1 MTIKRCLPLNTE
13 KIKETQPGK
22 ERYIAQDVYVPA
34 SNWFVAASLIVTLIL
49 NFLPLQG
56 DILLLRPDFL
66 ALALAYWNINYPH
79 KMGMSIAFCMGLLMD
94 VGNAGVLGQHALAYS
109 VVIYLTQVFG
119 RRLRLFNPL
128 RQAPQIALI
137 LLMMQWVIVL
147 VAVLSDALLPDWQYY
162 LSIVTSALLWAPASY
177 LLKWLLKQKPDPD
190 AL

>member
-1 MTIKRCLPLNTE
+1 MTIKRCLPLNPE
-13 KIKETQPGK
+13 KIKDTQPDK
-22 ERYIAQDVYVPA
+22 EHYIAQDVCVPA

-56 DILLLRPDFL
+56 DVLLLRPDFL
-66 ALALAYWNINYPH
+66 VLALAYWSINYPH
-79 KMGMSIAFCMGLLMD
+79 KMGMSIAFSMGLLMD

-162 LSIVTSALLWAPASY
+162 LSIVTGALLWAPASY

>member
-1 MTIKRCLPLNTE
+1 MDPE
-13 KIKETQPGK
+13 KIKDEPLSK
-22 ERYIAQDVYVPA
+22 EHYIAQEDVYVPA

-56 DILLLRPDFL
+56 DILILRPDFL

-79 KMGMSIAFCMGLLMD
+79 KMGMSIAFGMGLLMD

-109 VVIYLTQVFG
+109 VVIYLTQIFG

-137 LLMMQWVIVL
+137 LLMMQWVIVV
-147 VAVLSDALLPDWQYY
+147 VAVLSDALLPDWHYY
-162 LSIVTSALLWAPASY
+162 LSIVTGALLWAPASY
-177 LLKWLLKQKPDPD
+177 LLKFLLKQKPDPD

>member
-1 MTIKRCLPLNTE
+1 
-13 KIKETQPGK
+13 
-22 ERYIAQDVYVPA
+22 
-34 SNWFVAASLIVTLIL
+34 
-49 NFLPLQG
+49 
-56 DILLLRPDFL
+56 
-66 ALALAYWNINYPH
+66 
-79 KMGMSIAFCMGLLMD
+79 MGLLMD

-137 LLMMQWVIVL
+137 LLTMQWIIVL

-162 LSIVTSALLWAPASY
+162 LSIVTGALLWAPASY
-177 LLKWLLKQKPDPD
+177 LLKLLLKQKPDPD